1 MDVVAARPD
10 RDRPAEGPAGLSQ
23 LEARRRL
30 EIEGPNELV
39 PPPRRVSRTLSWI
52 VKAVTDPMA
61 LLLLVAA
68 PTYWL
73 LGNRLDAI
81 VTAVALVP
89 ITAVSV
95 ALEIRAE
102 RTLEAL
108 ARLTSPRAMVV
119 RDGTNGIVAAREVVR
134 GDRMDAAPSSWA
146 RQARAPGM
154 GRSRASSRVRRNRRP
169 PSSGSPRGS

>member
-1 MDVVAARPD
+1 VW
-10 RDRPAEGPAGLSQ
+10 
-23 LEARRRL
+23 
-30 EIEGPNELV
+30 
-39 PPPRRVSRTLSWI
+39 RTLSWL

-73 LGNRLDAI
+73 LGHQLDAI

-108 ARLTSPRAMVV
+108 ARLTAPRATVV
-119 RDGTNGIVAAREVVR
+119 RDGADVSIAAREDVR
-134 GDRMDAAPSSWA
+134 GDRMLVQEGDVVPADGQLVDGTQVMVDESALTGESEPIDKERGHDLFA
-146 RQARAPGM
+146 GM
-154 GRSRASSRVRRNRRP
+154 TVLAGALSAGRDRPHAGGRSPGFVAGP
-169 PSSGSPRGS
+169 E